1 MQEHFVDYYI
11 CSVQSENLDDSGIVL
26 REVRIPTLV
35 DRVRIL
41 TLRVRAQ
48 SENRDKVSVFIY
60 RNVNMYFS

>member
-11 CSVQSENLDDSGIVL
+11 CSVQSENLDNSGIVL
-26 REVRIPTLV
+26 RVVRIHTLG
-35 DRVRIL
+35 DRLRNL

-48 SENRDKVSVFIY
+48 SEIRDKVSVFID